1 MVTLNKSGICKIC
14 KRSGRTD
21 WHHIISQHHSIKT
34 RQTHLLDN
42 PGNVIELCRRCH
54 NQTTASMVRKRLT
67 RKYGRI
73 NSRPSRKRLTPQEK
87 MAKREKKRK
96 EEEKRIED
104 SMQKLVARGGGIWRS
119 MSNPYKTM
127 KRFRRIHTEQSGDR
141 QKNAVDILG
150 VEIDNLYPPDHWL
163 HSPEQ
168 YSSSLSKRFER
179 DWMWTLSG
187 GAIQKSRLSPKKIA
201 KWMKR

>member
-1 MVTLNKSGICKIC
+1 MRKSGICKIC

-21 WHHIISQHHSIKT
+21 WHHIISQHHAIKT
-34 RQTHLLDN
+34 GQAHLLDN
-42 PGNVIELCRRCH
+42 PDNVIEICRRCH

-73 NSRPSRKRLTPQEK
+73 NSKPPRKRLTPQEK
-87 MAKREKKRK
+87 MALKERKEK

-104 SMQKLVARGGGIWRS
+104 SMQKIVARGGGLWIGKYRPS
-119 MSNPYKTM
+119 RAMEK
-127 KRFRRIHTEQSGDR
+127 FRQIHGGD
-141 QKNAVDILG
+141 VFG
-150 VEIDNLYPPDHWL
+150 VEIENLYPPDHWL
-163 HSPEQ
+163 HSPER

-187 GAIQKSRLSPKKIA
+187 GAFPKSRLKRYSPEKIA
-201 KWMKR
+201 KWMNN